1 MTIAGSSGS
10 NRNPRIAPKTHAS
23 GPLLGAL
30 VNWQAVVVRQDEVDP
45 VTTEVVRLRCATH
58 HDCHT

>member
-1 MTIAGSSGS
+1 MTLAGSSGTV
-10 NRNPRIAPKTHAS
+10 RAARIAPKTYPD
-23 GPLLGAL
+23 GLLLRAL
-30 VNWQAVVVRQDEVDP
+30 VDWQAAVVRQDEVDA